1 MKLRLVS
8 EAKVHS
14 ESCYSTVV
22 SDKEKCMH
30 GMACNLF
37 NLYYFD
43 INNTLKLIIWNID
56 KTKQT
61 KQWILNK

>member
-1 MKLRLVS
+1 MRQKSIL
-8 EAKVHS
+8 KVVI
-14 ESCYSTVV
+14 STVV

-56 KTKQT
+56 KIQNK
-61 KQWILNK
+61 LNNGY